1 MQDQQSA
8 ALVAWCMGHSTPT
21 MPEINLLEAI
31 RQGIDEMMA
40 RDDRVFV
47 FGEDVGR
54 RGGVFR
60 VTEGL
65 YEKYGPL
72 RIIDAPLAE
81 SVIVG
86 ACVGAAM
93 NDTRPIAE
101 IQFAD
106 FIAPAFN
113 QLVQEAARIHY
124 RSNGDWRVPMVVR
137 AAYGGGIH
145 GALYHSQSVEATFA
159 HVPGLKVVAP
169 ATPYDAKGM
178 IKAAIED
185 DNPVLFLEHKKCYR
199 LIKGFVPEGDYRVPI
214 GPAEIKR
221 PGEDLSVFA
230 YGLMLHYALE
240 AAQALATEGVS
251 VEVVDLRTLN
261 PLDRETIITSARRT
275 GKCLVVHEDNLTG
288 GFGGEVAALIAE
300 HAFERL
306 DAPVVRLGGP
316 DVPAMPFAKPLED
329 AFMPSPEKIAAA
341 MRKLAAY

>member
-1 MQDQQSA
+1 
-8 ALVAWCMGHSTPT
+8 
-21 MPEINLLEAI
+21 MPEMNLLEAI

-40 RDDRVFV
+40 RDGRVFV
-47 FGEDVGR
+47 FGEDVGK

-65 YEKYGPL
+65 YDKYGPL

-113 QLVQEAARIHY
+113 QLVQEAARVHY
-124 RSNGDWRVPMVVR
+124 RSNGDWSVPMVVR
-137 AAYGGGIH
+137 APYGGGIH
-145 GALYHSQSVEATFA
+145 GALYHSQSIEATFA

-169 ATPYDAKGM
+169 ATPYDAKGL

-185 DNPVLFLEHKKCYR
+185 NNPVLFLEHKKCYR
-199 LIKGFVPEGDYRVPI
+199 LIKGQVPEGDYRVPI
-214 GPAEIKR
+214 GPADIKR
-221 PGEDLSVFA
+221 PGEDLTVYA
-230 YGLMLHYALE
+230 YGLMLHYCLE
-240 AAQALATEGVS
+240 AAQALAAEGVS
-251 VEVVDLRTLN
+251 VEVVDLRTLR
-261 PLDRETIITSARRT
+261 PLDTETIIGSARRT
-275 GKCLVVHEDNLTG
+275 SKALIVHEDNLTG
-288 GFGGEVAALIAE
+288 GFGGEIAALIAE
-300 HAFERL
+300 HAFEAL
-306 DAPVVRLGGP
+306 DAPVMRLGGP

-329 AFMPSPEKIAAA
+329 AFMPTPQKIADA
-341 MRKLAAY
+341 MRRLAAY